1 VELRRRRSRLGAVL
15 TLAYSFLM
23 LVTVAYVGYRS
34 LYAPRNSELLGVY
47 LIVLTLPWSLLLGQ
61 VVGSNGGWVAWGC
74 IGAGFLINAALIFWI
89 GTGIERLIARTT
101 RRGDRQA
108 DTGGVRS

>member
-1 VELRRRRSRLGAVL
+1 MELRRRRSRLGAVV

-23 LVTVAYVGYRS
+23 LATVAYVGYRF

-61 VVGSNGGWVAWGC
+61 VVGSNGGWAAWGC
-74 IGAGFLINAALIFWI
+74 IGAGFLINAALVFWI
-89 GTGIERLIARTT
+89 GTGIERLIAHLT
-101 RRGDRQA
+101 RRRDRQG
-108 DTGGVRS
+108 DTGGVES

>member
-1 VELRRRRSRLGAVL
+1 VELRRRRSRLGAVV

-23 LVTVAYVGYRS
+23 LATVAYVGYRF

-61 VVGSNGGWVAWGC
+61 LVGSSGGWVAWAC
-74 IGAGFLINAALIFWI
+74 IGAGFLVNAALVFWI
-89 GTGIERLIARTT
+89 GTGIERLIARMT
-101 RRGDRQA
+101 RHRKRQGDL
-108 DTGGVRS
+108 GGVQS